1 MKDLEVY
8 MLKVVNMYFN
18 TLLYADDI
26 TLLTYSQVGLC
37 CLLSRFGFYCR
48 GNSLI
53 NKLKSK
59 VPVFRKR
66 HNKHR

>member
-18 TLLYADDI
+18 TLLYADDMI
-26 TLLTYSQVGLC
+26 LLTYSQIRLC
-37 CLLSRFGFYCR
+37 CLLSRLGFYCH
-48 GNSLI
+48 GNRLI

-59 VPVFRKR
+59 VLVFRKR